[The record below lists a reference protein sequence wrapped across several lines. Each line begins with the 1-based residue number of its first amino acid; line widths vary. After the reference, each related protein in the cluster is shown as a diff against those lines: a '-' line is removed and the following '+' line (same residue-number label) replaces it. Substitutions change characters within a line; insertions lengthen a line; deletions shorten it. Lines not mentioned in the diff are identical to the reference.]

1 MTKAKL
7 SILTAMGIFGT
18 VGIFVRFIPLPSA
31 TIAFCRG
38 VMGFAFLLL
47 FMCLTGKKLSRTDI
61 RQNFWILLLSGG
73 AIGANWILLFE
84 AYRYTTV
91 AVATVCYYLAPV
103 FVLLASPLL
112 GERLTVKK
120 TACIVLALIGM
131 VFVSGVLR
139 DGFSGIMG
147 VLLGIGAAILYAS
160 VMLMNKKMRPISA
173 YDKTALQLGSAAVV
187 VLPYLL
193 LTGGFS
199 FTQMQPVSWILLV
212 VVGIVHTGIAYTLY
226 FGSIKNLSAQ
236 SVAILSYLDPVLSII
251 LSALI
256 LREHMD
262 VYGIVGA
269 VLILG
274 SALYSELPDRK
285 HKKPEVKTI
294 EK

>member
-1 MTKAKL
+1 M
-7 SILTAMGIFGT
+7 
-18 VGIFVRFIPLPSA
+18 
-31 TIAFCRG
+31 
-38 VMGFAFLLL
+38 
-47 FMCLTGKKLSRTDI
+47 
-61 RQNFWILLLSGG
+61 
-73 AIGANWILLFE
+73 
-84 AYRYTTV
+84 
-91 AVATVCYYLAPV
+91 
-103 FVLLASPLL
+103 
-112 GERLTVKK
+112 TVKK